1 MLPPAVGAF
10 ENPRSSR
17 ELISQPPGAPDAR
30 EPVGPTQLRQCGDAR
45 RLIAIA
51 INECEKSG
59 HYRPLPPPQ
68 DRCRIRAQHEHIKN
82 VTTHPALTG
91 EGGSLKASGQAPG
104 APAPSGHA
112 WRFSAASTPAFARE
126 DFPTPELP
134 SKTGS
139 RPGAVAS
146 AESTSTVSGPPAEEI
161 GAVLFLHRGEAAVR

>member
-59 HYRPLPPPQ
+59 HYRPLPLPQ

-91 EGGSLKASGQAPG
+91 EGGHRDLILLK
-104 APAPSGHA
+104 SGHQTT
-112 WRFSAASTPAFARE
+112 RRPALHLCTDIVPR
-126 DFPTPELP
+126 LRRMQP
-134 SKTGS
+134 SCM
-139 RPGAVAS
+139 
-146 AESTSTVSGPPAEEI
+146 
-161 GAVLFLHRGEAAVR
+161 